1 MRNKELI
8 HANRIHEIWHIDF
21 VSERYNNGR
30 RFRILTIVDQ
40 YSRISPHL
48 EVANSISGE
57 GVAQVLEGLKRQG
70 IKPQYIVLDNGPE
83 FISQALG
90 KWAYENGVILNHI
103 RPGKPTENGFIES
116 FNGKLREEC
125 LSINWFSNL
134 TESKQIIEQWRREYN
149 ENRPH
154 SSLGNLT
161 PSEYVRQQQINQSN
175 MI

>member
-40 YSRISPHL
+40 YSRISPYL

-57 GVAQVLEGLKRQG
+57 GVAQVLEGL
-70 IKPQYIVLDNGPE
+70 KPQYIVLDNGPE

-103 RPGKPTENGFIES
+103 RPGKPIENGFIES

-125 LSINWFSNL
+125 LSINWFTN
-134 TESKQIIEQWRREYN
+134 
-149 ENRPH
+149 
-154 SSLGNLT
+154 
-161 PSEYVRQQQINQSN
+161 
-175 MI
+175 